1 MENVGFGF
9 FLTILVDKR
18 RRWVYYSHV
27 AVMAQAVEHVLGK
40 DEVTSSNLVNSS
52 IIFPRESSRGILLS
66 PAPFSIFRPIFKKSD
81 FLKKTLDKSERVC
94 YNTKAVSTKR

>member
-18 RRWVYYSHV
+18 RRWVYYIHV

-52 IIFPRESSRGILLS
+52 RKCSS
-66 PAPFSIFRPIFKKSD
+66 
-81 FLKKTLDKSERVC
+81 
-94 YNTKAVSTKR
+94 